1 MNGPSALISVIIPC
15 YNAQAY
21 LAEAIDSAL
30 NQSHTHIEVLVIDDG
45 STDNSAR
52 IAKSYKNEVRLIY
65 LHKENSGLSSARN
78 LGIQRS
84 SGPYIALLDA
94 DDRWEPH
101 KLSRQIETFQ
111 TAPSCGMV
119 FTDYSTFDSQGL
131 RDTRR
136 NVDHHTGIVEYSQ
149 LLSRS
154 NFIYP
159 STVLIRR
166 SVFDVCGNFDESL
179 RSIEDYDMWLRIA
192 QKFEVRGVREPLTT
206 IRIHEHNMSGNLPV
220 MLKYETKVVK
230 KHRQNLSW
238 LAYNRRIAKAYFL
251 NADRS
256 IHQEHRLQAL
266 YFFILGLIRYPLLPV
281 DISIFVIKFILGKNL
296 TERLKR
302 RFANTNSVLARWYR
316 WFYVKY

>member
-1 MNGPSALISVIIPC
+1 MSAPSALISVIIPC

-21 LAEAIDSAL
+21 LAEAINSAL
-30 NQSHTHIEVLVIDDG
+30 SQSYTHIEVLVIDDG
-45 STDNSAR
+45 STDDSAR
-52 IAKSYKNEVRLIY
+52 IANCYKNEKRLIY
-65 LHKENSGLSSARN
+65 LHQKNSGLSSARN
-78 LGIQRS
+78 LGIERS
-84 SGPYIALLDA
+84 AGLYIALLDA
-94 DDRWEPH
+94 DDQWEPH
-101 KLSRQIETFQ
+101 KLSRQMEIFQ
-111 TAPSCGMV
+111 TAPLCGMV

-136 NVDHHTGIVEYSQ
+136 NIDHHTGIVEYSQ

-192 QKFEVRGVREPLTT
+192 QKFEVRGIRESLTA
-206 IRIHEHNMSGNLPV
+206 IRIHEHNMSRNIPV
-220 MLKYETKVVK
+220 MLKYEIKVVK
-230 KHRQNLSW
+230 RHRQDLSW
-238 LAYNRRIAKAYFL
+238 PAYNRRIAKACFL

-256 IHQEHRLQAL
+256 IHQERRLQAL
-266 YFFILGLIRYPLLPV
+266 YLFVLGFIRYPILLV
-281 DISIFVIKFILGKNL
+281 DISIFVIKFIFGKNL

-302 RFANTNSVLARWYR
+302 RFANTNSVFARWYR
-316 WFYVKY
+316 WFYIKY